1 MSSVEDPHS
10 RVWLLR
16 PGRRVGVLNWIGRK
30 DTPVTMRPQNYFR
43 RKGDILTHLQ
53 VGKIV
58 QDFCVWAWAWSR
70 SVQEKASA

>member
-16 PGRRVGVLNWIGRK
+16 PERRVGVLSCICRK
-30 DTPVTMRPQNYFR
+30 DTLVTMRPQNYSS

-58 QDFCVWAWAWSR
+58 
-70 SVQEKASA
+70 